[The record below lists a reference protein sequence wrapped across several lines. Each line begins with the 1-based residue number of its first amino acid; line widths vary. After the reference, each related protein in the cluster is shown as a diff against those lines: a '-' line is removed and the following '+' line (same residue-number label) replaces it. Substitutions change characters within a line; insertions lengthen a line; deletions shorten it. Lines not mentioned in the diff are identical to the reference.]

1 MKTVAFRSLLLIILT
16 GTLFSCSKKVVKEK
30 DIVHIPTDSVYMYA
44 LVDSLSFT
52 ASSTGGVFSTEAN
65 YSVSMNSFLA
75 LSAKTGPDSN
85 DKTISLRIDNF
96 LNQPGTYIISPTTGG
111 KASYSR
117 NMKEV
122 EIADSGKIVITSM
135 GKSIKGTFYFY
146 TEHFTVLNG
155 SFSAQ

>member
-1 MKTVAFRSLLLIILT
+1 MRTATFR
-16 GTLFSCSKKVVKEK
+16 TLFLLAITAIAFSCTKKVVKEK

-44 LVDSLSFT
+44 SVDSLSFT

-85 DKTISLRIDNF
+85 DKCISLRIDNF
-96 LNQPGTYIISPTTGG
+96 LNQPGEYIISPTSGG
-111 KASYSR
+111 KASYSK

-122 EIADSGKIVITSM
+122 ETADSGKIIITSM